1 MRCENHSCHRLMGTT
16 ADTDDMGR
24 TTIQVSDKLADE
36 LHGRKG
42 RGDSYEDVIWRLID
56 EDATDDRARERGARH
71 ADVDE
76 TASAPDR
83 DTEPARPP
91 EPTDDGLE
99 ALLADVEFPSS
110 KSREECVEAVEAAY
124 AHLQRE
130 GSSTMREFVREVMP
144 EHPLGYDVPELESG
158 ERYRGAWWRRIV
170 KPGLEALPDVE
181 SPPSGA
187 SDWRYAG

>member
-1 MRCENHSCHRLMGTT
+1 MMYENHSCHRLMGNT

-24 TTIQVSDKLADE
+24 TTIQVSDELADE

-42 RGDSYEDVIWRLID
+42 RGDSYEDVIWRFID
-56 EDATDDRARERGARH
+56 DTTEDRGGERRGRN

-76 TASAPDR
+76 TPSTPDH

-91 EPTDDGLE
+91 EPSDSGLE

-110 KSREECVEAVEAAY
+110 KSREECVDAVEAAY
-124 AHLQRE
+124 AYLQRE
-130 GSSTMREFVREVMP
+130 GSSTMREFVREVLP

-187 SDWRYAG
+187 SEWRYTG